1 MLRSLE
7 PSNIVIE
14 RKGSHIVS
22 SDGRAFALKDNIS
35 HIEWVEEIFEKDKSF
50 LPFIKKNI
58 KTFIFRIYFQDNTS
72 ILLQA
77 DEKSYLDLLAFS
89 PYVTKTGIDISTL
102 KDKSTET
109 TEIINDPQN
118 NLIIQDGGVIIPE
131 KLAQDSVTSEV
142 IAEPST
148 PESSQAED
156 DLLDEKRKRARS
168 WIKKVY
174 ESKFVI
180 KIPNPFSN
188 LNNVA
193 KVFKLINLSSLVSFL
208 KFKKKNSQ
216 EPKIESLHPTKA
228 ISYIIPLVA
237 FFVSLLLTFGTFMFF
252 QITTAHEPPDTTPP
266 KVIIQSPVNNTII
279 KGINNPLEIRV
290 DATDKK
296 GIDKVRL
303 LMNNLTIKVWYAGED
318 TVYRWYPE
326 KIGSFVFQ
334 AVAVNKAGNYAE
346 STPVKISVEPGA
358 SNNNSSESENSANEK
373 MFAKAFVIR
382 YQIHLKKYPYESS
395 EETAGLSYG
404 DEVTVLEKIDPSQ
417 VREGVVM
424 SDATVKSVDGTKEIK
439 IYVGEGFSIK
449 DTVGMMYQ
457 ARLDKENIEVYIP
470 KSDTRLANESVWYKV
485 KTKNGDEGYISSQ
498 YIRFY

>member
-22 SDGRAFALKDNIS
+22 SDGRAFALKDSIS
-35 HIEWVEEIFEKDKSF
+35 HIEWVEEVFEKEKSF

-58 KTFIFRIYFQDNTS
+58 KTFIFRIYFQDETS

-77 DEKSYLDLLAFS
+77 DERSYLDLLAFS

-102 KDKSTET
+102 KDKAAENPVELAPSD
-109 TEIINDPQN
+109 EIQGNVDVQPAEEQSLEESFQEGI
-118 NLIIQDGGVIIPE
+118 V
-131 KLAQDSVTSEV
+131 SEV
-142 IAEPST
+142 IPEPSQT
-148 PESSQAED
+148 ES

-168 WIKKVY
+168 WIQKVY
-174 ESKFVI
+174 ESKLVL

-188 LNNVA
+188 LKKIS
-193 KVFKLINLSSLVSFL
+193 KVFGSINLSSFASIL
-208 KFKKKNSQ
+208 KFKKEKSQ
-216 EPKIESLHPTKA
+216 EPKIESLHPTKPV
-228 ISYIIPLVA
+228 SYIIPLVA
-237 FFVSLLLTFGTFMFF
+237 FFISLLLTFGTFMFF

-266 KVIIQSPVNNTII
+266 RVVIQSPVNDTVV
-279 KGINNPLEIRV
+279 KGVNNPLEIRV
-290 DATDKK
+290 NATDKK

-346 STPVKISVEPGA
+346 STPVKVTVEPGGT
-358 SNNNSSESENSANEK
+358 NNNTNESENSSIEK

-382 YQIHLKKYPYESS
+382 YQIHLKKSPYESA
-395 EETAGLSYG
+395 EDAAGLSYG
-404 DEVTVLEKIDPSQ
+404 DEVDVLEKIDPSQ

-424 SDATVKSVDGTKEIK
+424 NDSTVKSVDGSKDVK

-457 ARLDKENIEVYIP
+457 ARLDKENVEVYIP

-485 KTKNGDEGYISSQ
+485 KTKNGAEGYISSQ

>member
-22 SDGRAFALKDNIS
+22 SDGRAFVLKDNIS
-35 HIEWVEEIFEKDKSF
+35 HIEWVEEVFEKDKSF

-58 KTFIFRIYFQDNTS
+58 KTFIFRIYFQDETS

-102 KDKSTET
+102 RDKFADSPAESTL
-109 TEIINDPQN
+109 N
-118 NLIIQDGGVIIPE
+118 NEVQENVDTKSAEEHISEELTQEVM
-131 KLAQDSVTSEV
+131 VSEV
-142 IAEPST
+142 I
-148 PESSQAED
+148 PESPQTEN

-174 ESKFVI
+174 ESRLVVR
-180 KIPNPFSN
+180 IPNPFLN
-188 LNNVA
+188 LKKIS
-193 KVFKLINLSSLVSFL
+193 KVLEIINLSSLISIL
-208 KFKKKNSQ
+208 KFKKEKSK
-216 EPKIESLHPTKA
+216 EPKIESLHPTKP

-252 QITTAHEPPDTTPP
+252 KITNAHEPPDTTPP
-266 KVIIQSPVNNTII
+266 RVVIQSPVNNTVV
-279 KGINNPLEIRV
+279 KGINAPLEIRV

-303 LMNNLTIKVWYAGED
+303 LMNNLTVKVWYVGED

-334 AVAVNKAGNYAE
+334 AVAVNKVGNYAE
-346 STPVKISVEPGA
+346 STPVKVNVEPGG
-358 SNNNSSESENSANEK
+358 SNNTSVGKNSSNEK

-382 YQIHLKKYPYESS
+382 YQVHLKKAPYESA
-395 EETAGLSYG
+395 EEAVGLSYG
-404 DEVTVLEKIDPSQ
+404 DEVDVLEKIDPSQ
-417 VREGVVM
+417 VGEGVVM
-424 SDATVKSVDGTKEIK
+424 NDTTVKSVDGTKEVK

-470 KSDTRLANESVWYKV
+470 KSDARLANESVWYKV
-485 KTKNGDEGYISSQ
+485 KTKNGDEGYISAQ

>member
-1 MLRSLE
+1 VLRSLE

-35 HIEWVEEIFEKDKSF
+35 HIEWVEEIFEKEKSF

-58 KTFIFRIYFQDNTS
+58 KTFIFRIYFQDGTN

-89 PYVTKTGIDISTL
+89 PYVTKIGIDISTL
-102 KDKSTET
+102 KDKPTENSVESTPS
-109 TEIINDPQN
+109 ND
-118 NLIIQDGGVIIPE
+118 IQDNVDIQTAEEQIPE
-131 KLAQDSVTSEV
+131 EPTQESIVSEV
-142 IAEPST
+142 IS
-148 PESSQAED
+148 ESPQIES

-174 ESKFVI
+174 ESRFVI
-180 KIPNPFSN
+180 KIPNPFLN
-188 LNNVA
+188 L
-193 KVFKLINLSSLVSFL
+193 KKISTVFRILKLSSLVSIL
-208 KFKKKNSQ
+208 KFKKGKPK
-216 EPKIESLHPTKA
+216 EPKIESLHPTKP

-266 KVIIQSPVNNTII
+266 RVVIQSPVNNTVI
-279 KGINNPLEIRV
+279 KGMSSPLEIRV

-326 KIGSFVFQ
+326 RVGNFVFQ

-346 STPVKISVEPGA
+346 STPVKVNVEPGG
-358 SNNNSSESENSANEK
+358 SNNNASESENSNNEK

-382 YQIHLKKYPYESS
+382 YQIHLKKSPYESA

-404 DEVTVLEKIDPSQ
+404 DEVDVLEKIDPSQ

-424 SDATVKSVDGTKEIK
+424 NDTTVKSLDGTKDVK
-439 IYVGEGFSIK
+439 IYVGESFSIK

-457 ARLDKENIEVYIP
+457 AKLDKENIEVYIP
-470 KSDTRLANESVWYKV
+470 KSDARLANESIWYKV
-485 KTKNGDEGYISSQ
+485 KTKNGNEGYISSQ